1 MADGSAGSFAAA
13 ASGDTL
19 VEGAECRPFASRR
32 GPTGFSQRATE
43 PFVAGA
49 RAAALA
55 FAAAFAITRA
65 HAGPRREMTGRRE
78 SFHVDADLGED
89 DPGRLD
95 MQPGNRAEPLQLSVE
110 GAIQFLKLRLDPPDR
125 LIESGDL
132 VQLLTQ
138 QPTLRLA
145 H

>member
-1 MADGSAGSFAAA
+1 MRAVVIAANGPAFCAGHDLKELTSRRTDADGDRGQQQ
-13 ASGDTL
+13 
-19 VEGAECRPFASRR
+19 RQHQQRR
-32 GPTGFSQRATE
+32 EQPESQ
-43 PFVAGA
+43 
-49 RAAALA
+49 
-55 FAAAFAITRA
+55 

-95 MQPGNRAEPLQLSVE
+95 MHPGNRAEPLQLSVE

-125 LIESGDL
+125 LIESDDL

-145 H
+145 Q